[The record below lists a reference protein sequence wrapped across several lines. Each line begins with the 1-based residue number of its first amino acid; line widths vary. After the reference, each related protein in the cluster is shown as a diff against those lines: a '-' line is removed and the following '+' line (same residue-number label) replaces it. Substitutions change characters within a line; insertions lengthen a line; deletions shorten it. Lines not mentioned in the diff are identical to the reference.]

1 MKAPTASP
9 TPSYTFPSDKLEKDE
24 FFKRKQK
31 YSKEIY
37 SACLMK
43 EFRCLLQKFSGQLKK
58 IKPHKK
64 LSLSFEELKKDVH
77 KIKHN
82 SIIEDCQK
90 EMIDFPVIS
99 SILLQEEDSGWSTC
113 HR

>member
-1 MKAPTASP
+1 MSLTEVQR
-9 TPSYTFPSDKLEKDE
+9 TT
-24 FFKRKQK
+24 
-31 YSKEIY
+31 
-37 SACLMK
+37 
-43 EFRCLLQKFSGQLKK
+43 KK

-99 SILLQEEDSGWSTC
+99 SILLQEEDSG
-113 HR
+113 